1 MSAVTVAGLPPFE
14 VAAAVEGVRCWE
26 ADAPPV
32 AWSGDRNVRVYV
44 LRQGDEPDFPDGT
57 DLELIRGVV
66 RNLAGYVHAALAYLH
81 AALLTDPGYFGL
93 SDDDLAAYEALEPHE
108 LPLSGPELL
117 FRAGD
122 EWDMRFAEGSIPIC
136 DPYGI
141 IVTFDRD
148 RPVGV
153 EDISGAEDVL

>member
-1 MSAVTVAGLPPFE
+1 MRAVTVDGLPPFE
-14 VAAAVEGVRCWE
+14 VAETVAGIRAWQTE
-26 ADAPPV
+26 APPV
-32 AWSGDRNVRVYV
+32 PWSGDRNVRVHV
-44 LRQGDEPDFPDGT
+44 LRQDGEPDFPDGT

-93 SDDDLAAYEALEPHE
+93 GDDDVAAYEALEPHE
-108 LPLSGPELL
+108 LPLSDPDLT
-117 FRAGD
+117 FRAGS
-122 EWDMRFAEGSIPIC
+122 EWDLRFAEGSIPIC

-148 RPVGV
+148 RPVRV
-153 EDISGAEDVL
+153 EDLSGAEDVD